1 MLKGLLMLASPHL
14 VIISN
19 LKNKKYNLSKRTQIK
34 LVRRVDLNQVIYV
47 GISGKMVEREERKEK
62 KRNHEKA

>member
-1 MLKGLLMLASPHL
+1 VLKGLLMLASPHL

>member
-1 MLKGLLMLASPHL
+1 MLASPHL